1 MTRWRVGAALA
12 AVTTTAALTS
22 LAAPAMA
29 QEAAVSDPA
38 GDATNGGL
46 DFVRVQVDNRD
57 DKIVVRARF
66 VEARP
71 GDLIVSVDPRR
82 KHGLRLVSDQR
93 PGGETRSYVLPGAF
107 TDRSA
112 GASGAQCP
120 GFRVSWSA
128 EKDLARMV
136 LPSTCLQDGN
146 YGAIRFQF
154 LSERGSDSDF
164 GPETQDGE
172 LGTSRWI
179 PRG

>member
-1 MTRWRVGAALA
+1 MTRWRIGAALA
-12 AVTTTAALTS
+12 AITTTAALTL
-22 LAAPAMA
+22 LASPAVA
-29 QEAAVSDPA
+29 QKASVSDPA
-38 GDATNGGL
+38 GDATNRGL
-46 DFVRVQVDNRD
+46 DFTRVTVDNRD

-66 VEARP
+66 VETRR
-71 GDLIVSVDPRR
+71 GDLIVSVDPRG
-82 KHGLRLVSDQR
+82 KHGLRLISEHR
-93 PGGETRSYVLPGAF
+93 PGGETRNYVLPGAF
-107 TDRSA
+107 TDRGT
-112 GASGAQCP
+112 GASNAACP